1 MDHSA
6 APIFDTLVDY
16 HAHGR
21 YRFAPPDT
29 ARAAI
34 RTREPARRSAR
45 MRSTKDRAVDGS
57 RYEVDGFCYE
67 EADLAVGGDRGR
79 G

>member
-6 APIFDTLVDY
+6 APIFDTLVNY

-29 ARAAI
+29 VKAAI
-34 RTREPARRSAR
+34 PMREAAARSAR
-45 MRSTKDRAVDGS
+45 IRSMEDRAVT
-57 RYEVDGFCYE
+57 GFRYE
-67 EADLAVGGDRGR
+67 EADLAIGGYRERG
-79 G
+79 

>member
-6 APIFDTLVDY
+6 APIFDTLVNY

-29 ARAAI
+29 VKAAI
-34 RTREPARRSAR
+34 RIREAAARSAR
-45 MRSTKDRAVDGS
+45 IRSTEDRAVT
-57 RYEVDGFCYE
+57 GFRYE
-67 EADLAVGGDRGR
+67 EADLAIGGYGERD
-79 G
+79 